1 MTNRPEQLP
10 PTPNLNHHVTR
21 LTFRSRCFTILPV
34 HNYQF
39 EDTLNKRAEEF
50 VRVLQ
55 ADGIDASIVP
65 DSVREYSIKVSIA
78 SEGSDVGTV
87 VIYYSPKSDSFSM
100 TTNELREPS
109 ITTTLERLWKEK
121 PTVSKRSSLRCEAY
135 VDGSYINGAT
145 GYGAVILQNRKVVE
159 ELSGRVA
166 ASEVNGSRQVAGEL
180 AAVKAAL
187 NWCMAHSVAK
197 VEIYYDYLGIEKW
210 ARGQW
215 KTNQPLTRGYA
226 RFVAEC
232 PVKIIWHKVASHT
245 GDRWND
251 RADLLAKQGAGLLPN
266 SPERLLS
273 PDAQASL
280 RPAISSTIPDA
291 INSATANV
299 QPDLVS
305 DVIKKVNKWIEFLMV
320 RGIEA
325 TFDRIYNDQFAR
337 VYIVRND
344 KPVGTFDLYNTLKK
358 RFSPYIHN
366 FRDEDLKARIETLWR
381 EFLVS

>member
-1 MTNRPEQLP
+1 M
-10 PTPNLNHHVTR
+10 
-21 LTFRSRCFTILPV
+21 

-39 EDTLNKRAEEF
+39 EETLNKRAEEF

-78 SEGSDVGTV
+78 SEGSDAGTV
-87 VIYYSPKSDSFSM
+87 VIYYSPKSNSFSI

-251 RADLLAKQGAGLLPN
+251 RADLLAKLGAGP
-266 SPERLLS
+266 S
-273 PDAQASL
+273 D
-280 RPAISSTIPDA
+280 ITV
-291 INSATANV
+291 ATANV

-305 DVIKKVNKWIEFLMV
+305 DLIKKVDGWIEFLMI

-337 VYIVRND
+337 VYIVQNE

-366 FRDEDLKARIETLWR
+366 FRDEDFKARIETLWR
-381 EFLVS
+381 EFLAS